1 MSSAVNS
8 DNLSGGNLQNWS
20 THPGGPPHHDI
31 PDPHP
36 MPPHG
41 VPPHPYGPALGDGPA
56 SGVGGGE
63 GSIGQNSFVA
73 REYSYAAML
82 GGKWSR

>member
-1 MSSAVNS
+1 
-8 DNLSGGNLQNWS
+8 
-20 THPGGPPHHDI
+20 
-31 PDPHP
+31 

-73 REYSYAAML
+73 REYSDAAML

>member
-1 MSSAVNS
+1 MSSAVSS

-41 VPPHPYGPALGDGPA
+41 VPPHSYGPAP
-56 SGVGGGE
+56 E
-63 GSIGQNSFVA
+63 
-73 REYSYAAML
+73 
-82 GGKWSR
+82 